1 MASVSI
7 SLFTQFM
14 GNGGAQMKDKLGFI
28 GLGNMGLPMSINLL
42 RAGYEVYG
50 FDTNKKA
57 MEQFIAEG
65 GIGLATSQAVVK
77 QSEVIMTSLPTPQ
90 VVEHVYTSEEGI
102 LQHANQGSLLID
114 FSTVNPELNDSLHKK
129 AQSLGL
135 RYLGAPVSGG
145 VIGAINAT
153 LTIMIGGEEKDY
165 QSGVGIF
172 EIVGKNIFHL
182 GTSPSVGTRIKLL
195 NNLMIGFYTQAVAE
209 TIVLGESMGVS
220 ADTLYEVLSNSY
232 GQSRIYERNYLEYM
246 KNENYEPGFS
256 TNLLLKDLRLAKNMA
271 DEAGVPLLIGEQLVS
286 LYNDISAEGFG
297 ENDMSAAYLSLKEKC
312 MIKQN

>member
-1 MASVSI
+1 
-7 SLFTQFM
+7 
-14 GNGGAQMKDKLGFI
+14 MKDKLGFI

>member
-1 MASVSI
+1 
-7 SLFTQFM
+7 
-14 GNGGAQMKDKLGFI
+14 MKEKLGFI

-42 RAGYEVYG
+42 RAGYEVFG
-50 FDTNKKA
+50 FDTNTKA

-65 GIGLATSQAVVK
+65 GIGVKTALELVK
-77 QSEVIMTSLPTPQ
+77 QSDVIMTSLPTPQ
-90 VVEHVYTSEEGI
+90 IVEHIFTSEEGI
-102 LQHANQGSLLID
+102 LQNAKQGSLLID
-114 FSTVNPELNDSLHKK
+114 FSTVNPELNDVLHKK

-153 LTIMIGGEEKDY
+153 LTIMVGGEEKDY
-165 QSGVGIF
+165 QSGAGIF
-172 EIVGKNIFHL
+172 GIVGKNIYHL
-182 GTSPSVGTRIKLL
+182 GTSPSIGTRIKLL

-209 TIVLGESMGVS
+209 TIVLGENMGIS
-220 ADTLYEVLSNSY
+220 ANTLYEVLSNSY

-271 DEAGVPLLIGEQLVS
+271 DEAGVPLRIGEQLVN
-286 LYNDISAEGFG
+286 LYNDISAEGYG

-312 MIKQN
+312 IIKQH

>member
-1 MASVSI
+1 
-7 SLFTQFM
+7 M
-14 GNGGAQMKDKLGFI
+14 GNGGAQMKEKLGFI

>member
-1 MASVSI
+1 
-7 SLFTQFM
+7 M

-50 FDTNKKA
+50 FDTNAKA

-90 VVEHVYTSEEGI
+90 VVEHVYTSEDGI
-102 LQHANQGSLLID
+102 LQHAKQGSLLID

-165 QSGVGIF
+165 QRGVGIF

-209 TIVLGESMGVS
+209 TIVLGESMGVA

-271 DEAGVPLLIGEQLVS
+271 DEAGVPLLIGEQLVN

-312 MIKQN
+312 MMKQN

>member
-1 MASVSI
+1 
-7 SLFTQFM
+7 
-14 GNGGAQMKDKLGFI
+14 MKEKLGFI

-50 FDTNKKA
+50 FDTNTKA

-65 GIGLATSQAVVK
+65 GIGLSTTKELVQHSN
-77 QSEVIMTSLPTPQ
+77 VIMTSLPTPQ
-90 VVEHVYTSEEGI
+90 VVEHVFTSEEGI
-102 LQHANQGSLLID
+102 LQNAQQGSLLID
-114 FSTVNPELNDSLHKK
+114 FSTVNPELNDELHKK
-129 AQSLGL
+129 AQSFDL

-153 LTIMIGGEEKDY
+153 LTIMVGGEEKDY
-165 QSGVGIF
+165 QSGDKFFG
-172 EIVGKNIFHL
+172 IVGKNIYHL
-182 GTSPSVGTRIKLL
+182 GTSPSIGTRIKLL

-209 TIVLGESMGVS
+209 TIVLGEKMGIS
-220 ADTLYEVLSNSY
+220 ANTLYEVLSNSY

-271 DEAGVPLLIGEQLVS
+271 DEAGVPLRIGEQLVH
-286 LYNDISAEGFG
+286 LYNDIAAEGYG

-312 MIKQN
+312 IIKQP

>member
-1 MASVSI
+1 
-7 SLFTQFM
+7 
-14 GNGGAQMKDKLGFI
+14 MKEKLGFI

-286 LYNDISAEGFG
+286 LYNDISAKGFG

>member
-1 MASVSI
+1 
-7 SLFTQFM
+7 M

-271 DEAGVPLLIGEQLVS
+271 DEAGVPLLIGEQLVN

-312 MIKQN
+312 MMKQN

>member
-1 MASVSI
+1 
-7 SLFTQFM
+7 
-14 GNGGAQMKDKLGFI
+14 MKEKLGFI

-50 FDTNKKA
+50 FDTNTKA
-57 MEQFIAEG
+57 MDQFIAEG
-65 GIGLATSQAVVK
+65 GMGVTTAQELVK
-77 QSEVIMTSLPTPQ
+77 QSDVIMTSLPTPQ
-90 VVEHVYTSEEGI
+90 IVEHVFTSEEGI
-102 LQHANQGSLLID
+102 LQNAKQESLLID
-114 FSTVNPELNDSLHKK
+114 FSTVNPELNDVLHKK

-153 LTIMIGGEEKDY
+153 LTIMVGGEEKDY
-165 QSGVGIF
+165 QSGAEIF
-172 EIVGKNIFHL
+172 GIVGKNIYHL
-182 GTSPSVGTRIKLL
+182 GASPSIGTRIKLL

-209 TIVLGESMGVS
+209 MIVLGENMGIP
-220 ADTLYEVLSNSY
+220 ANTLYEVLSNSY

-271 DEAGVPLLIGEQLVS
+271 DEAGVPLRIGEQLVN
-286 LYNDISAEGFG
+286 LYNDISAEGYG

-312 MIKQN
+312 IIKQH

>member
-1 MASVSI
+1 
-7 SLFTQFM
+7 
-14 GNGGAQMKDKLGFI
+14 MKDKLGFI

-42 RAGYEVYG
+42 RAGYKVYG
-50 FDTNKKA
+50 FDTNAKA

-90 VVEHVYTSEEGI
+90 VVEHVYTSEDGI
-102 LQHANQGSLLID
+102 LQHAKQGSLLID

-209 TIVLGESMGVS
+209 TIVLGESMGVA

-271 DEAGVPLLIGEQLVS
+271 DEAGVPLLIGEQLVN

>member
-1 MASVSI
+1 
-7 SLFTQFM
+7 
-14 GNGGAQMKDKLGFI
+14 MKDKLGFI

-271 DEAGVPLLIGEQLVS
+271 DEAGVPLLIGEQLVN

-312 MIKQN
+312 MMKQN

>member
-1 MASVSI
+1 
-7 SLFTQFM
+7 
-14 GNGGAQMKDKLGFI
+14 MKEKLGFI

-50 FDTNKKA
+50 FDTNTKA

-65 GIGLATSQAVVK
+65 GMGVTTAQELVK
-77 QSEVIMTSLPTPQ
+77 QSDVIMTSLPTPQ
-90 VVEHVYTSEEGI
+90 IVEHVFTSEEGI
-102 LQHANQGSLLID
+102 LQNAKQESLLID
-114 FSTVNPELNDSLHKK
+114 FSTVNPELNDVLHKK

-153 LTIMIGGEEKDY
+153 LTIMVGGEEKDY
-165 QSGVGIF
+165 QSGAEIF
-172 EIVGKNIFHL
+172 GIVGKNVYHL
-182 GTSPSVGTRIKLL
+182 GASPSIGTRIKLL

-209 TIVLGESMGVS
+209 TIVLGENMGIP
-220 ADTLYEVLSNSY
+220 ANTLYEVLSNSY

-271 DEAGVPLLIGEQLVS
+271 DEAGVPLRIGEQLVN
-286 LYNDISAEGFG
+286 LYNDISAEGYG

-312 MIKQN
+312 IIKQH

>member
-1 MASVSI
+1 
-7 SLFTQFM
+7 
-14 GNGGAQMKDKLGFI
+14 MKDKLGFI

-50 FDTNKKA
+50 FDTNAKA

-90 VVEHVYTSEEGI
+90 VVEHVYTSEDGI
-102 LQHANQGSLLID
+102 LQHAKQGSLLID

-172 EIVGKNIFHL
+172 GIVGKNIFHL

-209 TIVLGESMGVS
+209 TIVLGESMGVA

-271 DEAGVPLLIGEQLVS
+271 DEAGVPLLIGEQLVN

-312 MIKQN
+312 MMKQN

>member
-1 MASVSI
+1 MASGSV

-50 FDTNKKA
+50 FDTNAKA

-65 GIGLATSQAVVK
+65 GNGLATSQAVVK

-90 VVEHVYTSEEGI
+90 VVEHVYTSEDGI
-102 LQHANQGSLLID
+102 LQHAKQGSLLID

-172 EIVGKNIFHL
+172 RIVGKNIFHL

-209 TIVLGESMGVS
+209 TIVLGESMGVA

-271 DEAGVPLLIGEQLVS
+271 DEAGVPLLIGEQLVN

>member
-1 MASVSI
+1 
-7 SLFTQFM
+7 
-14 GNGGAQMKDKLGFI
+14 MKEKLGFI

-65 GIGLATSQAVVK
+65 GIGLATLQAVVK

-286 LYNDISAEGFG
+286 LYNDISAKGFG

>member
-1 MASVSI
+1 
-7 SLFTQFM
+7 M

-50 FDTNKKA
+50 FDTNAKA

-90 VVEHVYTSEEGI
+90 VVEHVYTSEDGI
-102 LQHANQGSLLID
+102 LQHAKQGSLLID

-209 TIVLGESMGVS
+209 TIVLGESMGVA

-271 DEAGVPLLIGEQLVS
+271 DEAGVPLLIGEQLVN

-312 MIKQN
+312 MMKQN